1 MSNTIILGGDN
12 ILNTYLFGKV
22 TMSSGSLILN
32 NIDISDRLGNI
43 DTSLIEILSNNND
56 ASFGN
61 IKVNRLEGPSNFII
75 DPATLGD
82 NTGTVQIK
90 GNLEV
95 LGNTTTIN
103 SNVLE
108 ISDNR
113 ILINSHSL
121 IEGGIDISYS
131 DVSYHFLHI
140 YESNSWTTGDSSF
153 ITQNIQGKDA
163 SFTNVFIN
171 NMDVSGKLNDHDIKL
186 TSFNTTLS
194 NFDTSLNNLLTIGK
208 DASFTNLDISGIF
221 KLNGTDVSNR
231 LGNFDTSLTTFNTTL
246 SNFDTSLNNLLTIGK
261 DASFNNLDISGI
273 FKLNGTDVSNR
284 LGNFDTSLTTFNTTL
299 SNFDT
304 SLNNLLNLGKDASF
318 NNLDISGIF
327 KLNGTDVSNRL
338 GNFDTSLDDLD
349 NKINN
354 ISTGSTDLSF
364 NNIDISGT
372 LTLSDVSNLGNMD
385 ISITN
390 HILNIDAKNVS
401 YLTTK
406 FPANEGG
413 DITDISINNFLNNSQ
428 IIIYFKAHD
437 NVGNIIRGTK
447 YSGSSNIK
455 RNFENDI
462 LFNSGDEGLITIT
475 KIANTAFCSASIFK

>member
-1 MSNTIILGGDN
+1 MSNTMILGNDN
-12 ILNTYLFGKV
+12 ILNTYLFGRV
-22 TMSSGSLILN
+22 EINGGSLILN
-32 NIDISDRLGNI
+32 NIDISDRLGNF
-43 DTSLIEILSNNND
+43 DTSLSEVLTNNND

-171 NMDVSGKLNDHDIKL
+171 NMDVSGKLNEHDTKL
-186 TSFNTTLS
+186 STFNTTLS
-194 NFDTSLNNLLTIGK
+194 NFDTSLSELLTLSK

-231 LGNFDTSLTTFNTTL
+231 LGNFDTSL
-246 SNFDTSLNNLLTIGK
+246 SELLKIGN
-261 DASFNNLDISGI
+261 DASFTNLDISGSLI
-273 FKLNGTDVSNR
+273 LNDIDISDR
-284 LGNFDTSLTTFNTTL
+284 LGNFDTSLTSFNTTL

-318 NNLDISGIF
+318 TNLDISGIF

-385 ISITN
+385 INITN

-406 FPANEGG
+406 FPANIGG
-413 DITDISINNFLNNSQ
+413 DISDISINNFLNNSQ
-428 IIIYFKAHD
+428 IIIYFKAD
-437 NVGNIIRGTK
+437 ENVGNIIRGTN

-455 RNFENDI
+455 RNFESDI
-462 LFNSGDEGLITIT
+462 SFNPNDEGLITIT
-475 KIANTAFCSASIFK
+475 KIANTSFCSASIFK